1 MAEESQLIRGL
12 EGVVA
17 AETRLCD
24 LDGKNGRLAYGGYDI
39 DDLARRASYEETAYL
54 LWHGELPTRG
64 ELDQFKRELVT
75 ARPISAELVKMFG
88 LMPTATDP
96 MRALQAA
103 VAVLGMHDPDASD
116 NSHAANRRK
125 AARLTS
131 QIATAIC
138 AHHRI
143 RSGQTPV
150 EPARDLSHAAN
161 FLYMLTGT
169 KPTEVTTRA
178 FDASLVLY
186 AEHELNASTFTTRV
200 IAATLSDMH
209 SAVAGGV
216 GAMKGTL
223 HGGAG
228 EAVMRTLL
236 DVGRLDNVDAFTER
250 ALAEKRRLMGF
261 GHRVYTAGDPRAAI
275 LKGLA
280 EEACRQSGQG
290 LWYDLAVKLHAKVHA
305 TKKLIPNVDFYSA
318 PLFYSIGIP
327 LDLFTPVICVARIAG
342 WTANLLEQYD
352 DNRLIRPRAD
362 YKGAGRRAFVPV
374 DPRSSAAGP
383 DPTGVRKDV
392 A

>member
-1 MAEESQLIRGL
+1 MTEGTQLIRGL

-24 LDGKNGRLAYGGYDI
+24 LDGKNGRLAYCGYDI
-39 DDLARRASYEETAYL
+39 DELARRASFEEVCSL
-54 LWHGELPTRG
+54 LWHGELPRRADLDRLNA
-64 ELDQFKRELVT
+64 ELIA
-75 ARPISAELVKMFG
+75 ARPIPAELVQAFA
-88 LMPTATDP
+88 LMPRETDP
-96 MRALQAA
+96 NRVLQAA
-103 VAVLGMHDPDASD
+103 VAFLGMHDPDTTD

-131 QIATAIC
+131 QMATAIC
-138 AHHRI
+138 AHHRV
-143 RSGQTPV
+143 RSGQKPV

-161 FLYMLTGT
+161 FLYMLTGG
-169 KPTEVTTRA
+169 KPTPVTTRA
-178 FDASLVLY
+178 FEASLVLY

-216 GAMKGTL
+216 GALKGTL

-236 DVGRLDNVDAFTER
+236 EIGRVEQVDAFTDK

-261 GHRVYTAGDPRAAI
+261 GHRVYVAGDPRQAV

-280 EEACRQSGQG
+280 EAACRESGQG
-290 LWYDLAVKLHAKVHA
+290 PWYDIAVKLHARVQGA
-305 TKKLIPNVDFYSA
+305 KKLIPNVDFYSA

-327 LDLFTPVICVARIAG
+327 VDLFTPVIAAARIAG

-362 YKGAGRRAFVPV
+362 YKGAGRRAFVAV
-374 DPRSSAAGP
+374 DR
-383 DPTGVRKDV
+383 R
-392 A
+392 